1 MSCLHE
7 WTFFTGSD
15 SVYLVVKRSS
25 SSSSVIHSHSD
36 RTLNTAL
43 VMAVLCTVCALKS
56 KDGQYKW
63 GGDRHRPTPTT
74 YKTMK
79 GFRDDKQK
87 KKKKKVVVSSL
98 TVMHASFNNRPS
110 PNRTTICIH
119 AVLLVRPTDN
129 HSLSFTSLSPSPS
142 PSLLCSRYSI
152 SIGDDRACM
161 AFPWLPLV

>member
-1 MSCLHE
+1 MYCVCSQ
-7 WTFFTGSD
+7 
-15 SVYLVVKRSS
+15 VKRWTIQ
-25 SSSSVIHSHSD
+25 VG
-36 RTLNTAL
+36 RGPPPANTDYLQDYERIQRRQA
-43 VMAVLCTVCALKS
+43 
-56 KDGQYKW
+56 
-63 GGDRHRPTPTT
+63 
-74 YKTMK
+74 
-79 GFRDDKQK
+79 K

-161 AFPWLPLV
+161 AFPWHFHGCHLCNQIQIRC